1 MKRLFP
7 HMVLP
12 WSGVFVIPLPIGSF
26 YVPSKPQKWSE
37 SDHRSGVTQ
46 TAEVV

>member
-1 MKRLFP
+1 MYKSEDVSNS
-7 HMVLP
+7 H
-12 WSGVFVIPLPIGSF
+12 
-26 YVPSKPQKWSE
+26 PSIPQKWSE